1 MENQPENPAIW
12 LGLSKIGVITALI
25 NTNLRTQT
33 LIHSI
38 NVAKAKYVIYGS
50 SLTDA
55 IIAIENERDKDI
67 GLVVF
72 LENNEE
78 PSQYGNSLILNSSLK
93 TVSDES
99 VVFNEKID
107 CEDPLMYIYTS
118 GTTGLPK

>member
-55 IIAIENERDKDI
+55 IKAIENERDKDI

-99 VVFNEKID
+99 VVLNEKID